1 MQCPFCSEQ
10 KNKVVDSRGSK
21 EGIAVRRRRECLSCH
36 RRFTTYERV
45 EEIPY
50 MVVKK
55 GGEREPFDRF
65 RILTGLLRSC
75 EKRPVARHQLEQLA
89 DEVEGRLLAMP
100 GREMTSEEIGQFVM
114 ERLKQIDK
122 IAYIRF
128 ASVCLEFKDVRDFA
142 EQIEHLLKPGK

>member
-21 EGIAVRRRRECLSCH
+21 EGIVIRRRRECLSCH

-65 RILTGLLRSC
+65 RILNGLVRSC

-128 ASVCLEFKDVRDFA
+128 ASVCLEFKDVHDFA

>member
-45 EEIPY
+45 DEIPY

>member
-1 MQCPFCSEQ
+1 MQCPFCSERR
-10 KNKVVDSRGSK
+10 NKVVDSRESK
-21 EGIAVRRRRECLSCH
+21 EGIVIRRRRECLSCH

-55 GGEREPFDRF
+55 AGEREPFDRS
-65 RILTGLLRSC
+65 RILTGLLKSC

-89 DEVEGRLLAMP
+89 DEVESRLLAMQE
-100 GREMTSEEIGQFVM
+100 REMTSEEIGHFLM

-122 IAYIRF
+122 IAYVRF

-142 EQIEHLLKPGK
+142 DEIEHLLKPEK

>member
-1 MQCPFCSEQ
+1 MQCPFCSERR
-10 KNKVVDSRGSK
+10 NKVVDSRESK
-21 EGIAVRRRRECLSCH
+21 EGIVIRRRRECLSCH

-55 GGEREPFDRF
+55 GGEREPFDRS
-65 RILTGLLRSC
+65 RILTGLLKSC

>member
-1 MQCPFCSEQ
+1 MQCPFCSERR
-10 KNKVVDSRGSK
+10 NKVVDSRESK
-21 EGIAVRRRRECLSCH
+21 EGIAIRRRRECLSCH

-55 GGEREPFDRF
+55 GREREPFDRS
-65 RILTGLLRSC
+65 RILTGLLKSC

-89 DEVEGRLLAMP
+89 DEVEGRLLTMP
-100 GREMTSEEIGQFVM
+100 EREMTSEEIGQFLM
-114 ERLKQIDK
+114 KRLKQIDK
-122 IAYIRF
+122 IAYVRF

-142 EQIEHLLKPGK
+142 KEIEHLLKPGK

>member
-1 MQCPFCSEQ
+1 
-10 KNKVVDSRGSK
+10 
-21 EGIAVRRRRECLSCH
+21 
-36 RRFTTYERV
+36 
-45 EEIPY
+45 

>member
-50 MVVKK
+50 IVVKK

>member
-1 MQCPFCSEQ
+1 MRCPFCSEQ

>member
-1 MQCPFCSEQ
+1 MQCPFCSERR
-10 KNKVVDSRGSK
+10 NKVVDSRESK
-21 EGIAVRRRRECLSCH
+21 EGIVIRRRRECLSCH

>member
-1 MQCPFCSEQ
+1 
-10 KNKVVDSRGSK
+10 
-21 EGIAVRRRRECLSCH
+21 
-36 RRFTTYERV
+36 
-45 EEIPY
+45 

-55 GGEREPFDRF
+55 GGGREPFDRS
-65 RILTGLLRSC
+65 RMLTGLLRSC

-100 GREMTSEEIGQFVM
+100 GREMTTEEIGQFVM

-142 EQIEHLLKPGK
+142 EQIEHLLEPGK

>member
-142 EQIEHLLKPGK
+142 EQIEHRLKPGK